1 MSDVDQSGPE
11 TVKAKAKLPLKRRLK
26 AWWEG
31 ETLEL
36 KRKGG
41 QPGDSGEDSPAQE
54 AKPGIEIDRLT
65 LLRRIWGEEQT
76 QPGDKE
82 FLIELIK
89 PLGLAAGNTLVQLG
103 GDMGLTG
110 RAAVDQFNCF
120 ARVMEADEELVA
132 AGKKILFAK
141 GEDKKVEL
149 IAYDPPTYDYPEN
162 STDHLFAKQA
172 FWPYKEK
179 AELLSKAAAM
189 VRPGGQFLLTD
200 YMLGEGASAAD
211 LGAPASG
218 GASHE
223 NLWTPAAYEDHLGKL
238 KLDVRINEDVTE
250 RFQHLIA
257 AAWAD
262 FATPQKIDPFGTNT
276 KSLVLDLAE
285 TWVGRS
291 CAMAEGKLRIH
302 RILAIR
308 NF

>member
-1 MSDVDQSGPE
+1 MSDVEQNGPE
-11 TVKAKAKLPLKRRLK
+11 IIKGKAKLPLKRRLK

-41 QPGDSGEDSPAQE
+41 LQEEAAPADE
-54 AKPGIEIDRLT
+54 VKPGIEIDRLT
-65 LLRRIWGEEQT
+65 LLRQIWGGEQT
-76 QPGDKE
+76 LPGDRE
-82 FLIELIK
+82 FLLELIK
-89 PLGLAAGNTLVQLG
+89 PLGLTAGNTLVQLG

-110 RAAVDQFNCF
+110 RAAVAQFDCY
-120 ARVMEADEELVA
+120 ARVLEQDKDLVE

-149 IAYDPPTYDYPEN
+149 IAYDPLTYDYPKN

-200 YMLGEGASAAD
+200 YMLGEGASADD
-211 LGAPASG
+211 LGALASG
-218 GASHE
+218 ASSHE
-223 NLWTPAAYEDHLGKL
+223 NLWTPAAYETLLGKL

-250 RFQHLIA
+250 RFQSLIA
-257 AAWAD
+257 AAWSD
-262 FATPQKIDPFGTNT
+262 FAQPQKIDPFGPKT
-276 KSLVLDLAE
+276 KSLLLDLAE

-308 NF
+308 RF